1 MLWYLSHDTTQVMP
15 DDMKVVTFGS
25 STAIFATVV
34 YKAKLASDPTK
45 PMFVVLVRSKD
56 TTSVGLALEGLLL
69 LTGKLLRKQWFRSLQ
84 MSLDVRP
91 SWMRLAIMLCRAA
104 ITIRAMVMAYA

>member
-1 MLWYLSHDTTQVMP
+1 
-15 DDMKVVTFGS
+15 MKVVTFGS
-25 STAIFATVV
+25 GTTIFATVV

-69 LTGKLLRKQWFRSLQ
+69 LTGKLLRKEWFSK
-84 MSLDVRP
+84 SANEP
-91 SWMRLAIMLCRAA
+91 GC
-104 ITIRAMVMAYA
+104 TTVMDEAGYCALPGRNNN